1 MPGFF
6 IILLACQL
14 AGEVL
19 VLATGMPLPV
29 LFQLL

>member
-14 AGEVL
+14 AVEVQ
-19 VLATGMPLPV
+19 ATAILLPV